1 MARVSPWRQ
10 MVTGGFFRAR
20 TAKPATC
27 HIARSITFSLQYSTI
42 MTMLRLQARPLRRHC
57 LIAVACYTLLLH
69 QHRATAFVC
78 PTKVSFTRRQQSHR
92 TVLDMT
98 LIPLPVEELETLLVT
113 GVPTAAQY
121 STYWGRSSR
130 EKYGA
135 LLEASIVTLLGIFMS
150 YFLSFVLGSFVAS
163 ILGSLCAMWII
174 LSPELRAY
182 QRNWELRGGR
192 ELVDPWSV
200 PDDEYE
206 DKQGLYGSL
215 FLGSIENVC
224 VVEQATSV
232 EEYDLSEFQDY
243 TMETDELEKYTG
255 NAYLLRVEMQ
265 DTEGR
270 NLQVHSRMSEEY
282 IDLQVGQPILGVLLS
297 TSQKFTSLAA
307 LTDFYVPDES
317 CWIGDYPYL
326 DRNEVE
332 RLLADDDDLWDALE
346 AQRDDYYAQDEEG
359 EEEDDYYS
367 VEVEDEA
374 DDEDSDSYSKIA
386 VRRRNVK

>member
-1 MARVSPWRQ
+1 M
-10 MVTGGFFRAR
+10 
-20 TAKPATC
+20 
-27 HIARSITFSLQYSTI
+27 
-42 MTMLRLQARPLRRHC
+42 
-57 LIAVACYTLLLH
+57 
-69 QHRATAFVC
+69 
-78 PTKVSFTRRQQSHR
+78 
-92 TVLDMT
+92 
-98 LIPLPVEELETLLVT
+98 T

-192 ELVDPWSV
+192 DLVDPWSI
-200 PDDEYE
+200 PDTEDE

-215 FLGSIENVC
+215 FLGSIKDVC
-224 VVEQATSV
+224 VVEEATST
-232 EEYDLSEFQDY
+232 EEYDLSEFSDY

-255 NAYLLRVEMQ
+255 NPYLLRVEMH
-265 DTEGR
+265 DKEGR
-270 NLQVHSRMSEEY
+270 DLQVHSRMSEEY
-282 IDLQVGQPILGVLLS
+282 IDLQIGQPILGVLLS

-332 RLLADDDDLWDALE
+332 LLLADDDDLWETLE
-346 AQRDDYYAQDEEG
+346 SQRDAQAVDDIMDEVIEEDVYSEDEEEGVVQDEG
-359 EEEDDYYS
+359 DLDVDVDEDDTM
-367 VEVEDEA
+367 VP
-374 DDEDSDSYSKIA
+374 
-386 VRRRNVK
+386 VRVLKGRQQ